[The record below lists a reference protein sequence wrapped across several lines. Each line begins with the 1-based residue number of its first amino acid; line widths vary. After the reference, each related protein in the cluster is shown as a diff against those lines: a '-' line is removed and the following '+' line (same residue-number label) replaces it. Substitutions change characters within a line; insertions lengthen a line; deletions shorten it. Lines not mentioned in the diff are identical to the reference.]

1 MPIISIT
8 RQDDIAI
15 LTWDE
20 VGARVNTCKKPA
32 MAELT
37 EAMDRLIADPEIKG
51 IVLASGKASFVVGA
65 DLEEM
70 RAMNSEGEIR
80 ELLKTLDM
88 FRRMETGGKTIVAAL
103 GGDAYGGG
111 FEIALACH
119 VRIAA
124 PNARFGLP
132 EVQHGLLP
140 GGGGTQRLSRLVGL
154 GKVLPYLTEGKP
166 MTSDDALALGAV
178 SAIVPKD
185 ELLDAAIAAARTAP
199 AVQPWDTGA
208 SILTA
213 TDEER
218 AALEQ
223 ARKTCAKRSSNADIA
238 EGLILDVLERGIG
251 KSLEDGLSIESEN
264 FITLVLSPTAK
275 NRVRNFFATRDAR
288 AMKGLGD
295 LDQVEDITSVV
306 VVGGGTMGSGIAYVA
321 ASAGLRV
328 RMIEMDAAGADRAK
342 AAIGKIAARQ
352 VKAGRLSE
360 DAQAELL
367 GRLSYATGYDGIA
380 DFDAAI
386 EAVVEIENVKAEV
399 MRNLGAAMKPD
410 AFIASNTSTM
420 SITRL
425 AGYSGRPSQFIGAH
439 FFSPVERMPLVEVIL
454 SPDTSELVRMRTLKL
469 LKQLRKTPLVVN
481 DGPGF
486 FTSRCVASYTGE
498 ALTMVAEGIAPA
510 RIDAAA
516 KRYGMVIGPCA
527 MADLTGLKLLQDI
540 LGSITREGSLVTQR
554 GSRAIEALDTL
565 VAAGRLGRNAGAGI
579 YDYPDGKMRDW
590 PGLAALFPA
599 EWDVSDADIGLRLMH
614 AQGLEAARAL
624 EEGVVASAT
633 DADIGSLLGWMFP
646 QSYGGVLSYIDT
658 VGPQRFVEECEELA
672 KRYGSRFSPPEG
684 LVAQAQQNRRFHSA

>member
-37 EAMDRLIADPEIKG
+37 EAMDRLIADPKIKG

-218 AALEQ
+218 AALE
-223 ARKTCAKRSSNADIA
+223 
-238 EGLILDVLERGIG
+238 
-251 KSLEDGLSIESEN
+251 
-264 FITLVLSPTAK
+264 
-275 NRVRNFFATRDAR
+275 
-288 AMKGLGD
+288 
-295 LDQVEDITSVV
+295 
-306 VVGGGTMGSGIAYVA
+306 
-321 ASAGLRV
+321 
-328 RMIEMDAAGADRAK
+328 
-342 AAIGKIAARQ
+342 
-352 VKAGRLSE
+352 
-360 DAQAELL
+360 
-367 GRLSYATGYDGIA
+367 
-380 DFDAAI
+380 
-386 EAVVEIENVKAEV
+386 
-399 MRNLGAAMKPD
+399 
-410 AFIASNTSTM
+410 
-420 SITRL
+420 
-425 AGYSGRPSQFIGAH
+425 
-439 FFSPVERMPLVEVIL
+439 
-454 SPDTSELVRMRTLKL
+454 
-469 LKQLRKTPLVVN
+469 
-481 DGPGF
+481 
-486 FTSRCVASYTGE
+486 
-498 ALTMVAEGIAPA
+498 
-510 RIDAAA
+510 
-516 KRYGMVIGPCA
+516 
-527 MADLTGLKLLQDI
+527 
-540 LGSITREGSLVTQR
+540 
-554 GSRAIEALDTL
+554 
-565 VAAGRLGRNAGAGI
+565 
-579 YDYPDGKMRDW
+579 
-590 PGLAALFPA
+590 
-599 EWDVSDADIGLRLMH
+599 
-614 AQGLEAARAL
+614 
-624 EEGVVASAT
+624 
-633 DADIGSLLGWMFP
+633 
-646 QSYGGVLSYIDT
+646 
-658 VGPQRFVEECEELA
+658 
-672 KRYGSRFSPPEG
+672 
-684 LVAQAQQNRRFHSA
+684 